1 MVQRRAAWGEN
12 GGVRELEPM
21 SAAAS
26 WTSVPAG
33 MYLYP
38 ISWETDRKGTILSG
52 SHTLTHLTLLEKP
65 QSSTVKWQKQI
76 YSELSCQGE
85 GDLCVAPD
93 SWVFAVVVVFVWVF
107 LSV

>member
-33 MYLYP
+33 MCLYP
-38 ISWETDRKGTILSG
+38 IAWEADRKDTILSG
-52 SHTLTHLTLLEKP
+52 SHTLTHLTLLQKKQNLSP
-65 QSSTVKWQKQI
+65 KTVT
-76 YSELSCQGE
+76 
-85 GDLCVAPD
+85 
-93 SWVFAVVVVFVWVF
+93 F
-107 LSV
+107 